1 MGENADK
8 AIKIDKIDNQLSEIK
23 QQLKRV
29 HKSRKKEL
37 IKDEDEK
44 IRTLNWI
51 RETFIKKFVIP
62 KD

>member
-37 IKDEDEK
+37 IKNEDEK

>member
-1 MGENADK
+1 MGENADN
-8 AIKIDKIDNQLSEIK
+8 ARKIDNIDIQLSEIK